1 VRERAWKLTW
11 DVFLLWSSG
20 GCRLERSV
28 SRRWI
33 GPLVGGPFAHAEA
46 RTALSR
52 PRPASF
58 AARHHSF
65 TVAGDDDMEV
75 QMRARMA
82 TFRVDDAAVDPAMS
96 QNSSVTSF
104 RRSAGWAVSG
114 APQPLQKRAPSR
126 LSASHAEHTTIVQAC

>member
-1 VRERAWKLTW
+1 
-11 DVFLLWSSG
+11 
-20 GCRLERSV
+20 
-28 SRRWI
+28 
-33 GPLVGGPFAHAEA
+33 
-46 RTALSR
+46 
-52 PRPASF
+52 
-58 AARHHSF
+58 
-65 TVAGDDDMEV
+65 
-75 QMRARMA
+75 MRARMA